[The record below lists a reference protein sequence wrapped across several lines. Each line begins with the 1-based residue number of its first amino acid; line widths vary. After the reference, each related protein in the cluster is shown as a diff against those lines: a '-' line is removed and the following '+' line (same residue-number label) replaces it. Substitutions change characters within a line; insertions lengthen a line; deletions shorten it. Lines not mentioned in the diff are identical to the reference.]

1 MFRNKKIDEYGN
13 IVFAAVNDLF
23 KVCEQNALSK
33 TDLLLCFQNGFRS
46 WDATPCIGI
55 GEEGLD
61 SLQGF
66 NSAFACGLP
75 HTTDDMDYF
84 KKLNPLDFNGVS
96 EFERILHEEM
106 IRYLNVW
113 ENPYILRLLIQLS
126 HLANGEHYDWD
137 LSINELI
144 KKRGGVKSN
153 VIETDILKHFSLA
166 PTFELVL
173 KSAYNRNLR
182 NGIAHSQCVVVQH
195 GIILK
200 TPKNYNCHK
209 LEGVTFEEWE
219 KLFLYSYLLV
229 VGVRKILKD
238 MSDMYTQ
245 YLVRKKCGIPIL
257 IPNNDGTSW
266 YYNKTYPYNYPNKP
280 EAIWRFTKPDWAVD

>member
-1 MFRNKKIDEYGN
+1 MFRNKKIDEYGC

-46 WDATPCIGI
+46 WDTTPCIGI

-84 KKLNPLDFNGVS
+84 KKMNPLDFNGIS

-106 IRYLNVW
+106 LRYLNMW
-113 ENPYILRLLIQLS
+113 ENSYILRLLIQLS
-126 HLANGEHYDWD
+126 HLANGEHYDWN

-153 VIETDILKHFSLA
+153 VIETDILKQFSLV

-173 KSAYNRNLR
+173 KSAYNRDLR

-195 GIILK
+195 GIIFK
-200 TPKNYNCHK
+200 TPKNYDRHK

-229 VGVRKILKD
+229 VGIRKVLKD
-238 MSDMYTQ
+238 LSDMYTQ
-245 YLVRKKCGIPIL
+245 HLIRQKCGIPIL
-257 IPNNDGTSW
+257 VPNRDGTFW
-266 YYNKTYPYNYPNKP
+266 NYNNTYPYTYPNKP
-280 EAIWRFTKPDWAVD
+280 EAIWRFIKPDWAVD

>member
-46 WDATPCIGI
+46 RDATPCIGI

-195 GIILK
+195 GIIL
-200 TPKNYNCHK
+200 
-209 LEGVTFEEWE
+209 
-219 KLFLYSYLLV
+219 
-229 VGVRKILKD
+229 
-238 MSDMYTQ
+238 Q
-245 YLVRKKCGIPIL
+245 
-257 IPNNDGTSW
+257 
-266 YYNKTYPYNYPNKP
+266 
-280 EAIWRFTKPDWAVD
+280 